1 MSDERPEWHRHPNGG
16 GWVQDTA
23 HVDDTA
29 YVGPDAQVSGSARVY
44 GSARVCG
51 SAWVSGSA
59 RVFGNAQVYGNAQV
73 FGDAEVFGAARVS
86 GNAQVFGD
94 AEVFGAAQVF
104 GAARVSAPRHV
115 LTVGPIGSED
125 QTLTLFR
132 TETGYGVSVGCW
144 RPDGATL
151 DDLTAEV
158 QRRAPDHADEY
169 EAAMALCRVR
179 IAEWEKR

>member
-1 MSDERPEWHRHPNGG
+1 MSEERPGWHRHPNGG

-23 HVDDTA
+23 SVDETA
-29 YVGPDAQVSGSARVY
+29 YVGPDAEVSGT
-44 GSARVCG
+44 
-51 SAWVSGSA
+51 A
-59 RVFGNAQVYGNAQV
+59 RVFGTAQVCGNAWV
-73 FGDAEVFGAARVS
+73 CGNAEVS
-86 GNAQVFGD
+86 G
-94 AEVFGAAQVF
+94 
-104 GAARVSAPRHV
+104 SRHV

-144 RPDGATL
+144 HPDGATL

-179 IAEWEKR
+179 IAEWEAQR

>member
-1 MSDERPEWHRHPNGG
+1 MSEKRPGWHRHPNGG

-23 HVDDTA
+23 SVDETA
-29 YVGPDAQVSGSARVY
+29 RIGPDAQVFGNARVY
-44 GSARVCG
+44 GA
-51 SAWVSGSA
+51 AWV
-59 RVFGNAQVYGNAQV
+59 YGA
-73 FGDAEVFGAARVS
+73 
-86 GNAQVFGD
+86 
-94 AEVFGAAQVF
+94 
-104 GAARVSAPRHV
+104 RHV

-132 TETGYGVSVGCW
+132 TEAGYGVSVGCW
-144 RPDGATL
+144 HPDGATL

-179 IAEWEKR
+179 IEEWEVQR

>member
-1 MSDERPEWHRHPNGG
+1 MSDERPGWHRHPNGG
-16 GWVQDTA
+16 GWVEDTA
-23 HVDDTA
+23 TVDETA
-29 YVGPDAQVSGSARVY
+29 HIGPA
-44 GSARVCG
+44 
-51 SAWVSGSA
+51 
-59 RVFGNAQVYGNAQV
+59 AQVYGNA
-73 FGDAEVFGAARVS
+73 RVS
-86 GNAQVFGD
+86 
-94 AEVFGAAQVF
+94 GAAQVF
-104 GAARVSAPRHV
+104 GAAWVFGAAEVFENAQVSGTARVSGNARVSAPRHV

-132 TETGYGVSVGCW
+132 AETGYWVSVGCW

>member
-1 MSDERPEWHRHPNGG
+1 MSDERPGWHRHPNGG

-23 HVDDTA
+23 SVDETA
-29 YVGPDAQVSGSARVY
+29 HIGP
-44 GSARVCG
+44 
-51 SAWVSGSA
+51 
-59 RVFGNAQVYGNAQV
+59 
-73 FGDAEVFGAARVS
+73 DAEVFGAARVFGTAGVSGAAEVS
-86 GNAQVFGD
+86 GNA
-94 AEVFGAAQVF
+94 EVSGTAW
-104 GAARVSAPRHV
+104 VSFERHV

-144 RPDGATL
+144 HPDGATL

-169 EAAMALCRVR
+169 EAAMALCRLR
-179 IAEWEKR
+179 IEEWEAQR

>member
-1 MSDERPEWHRHPNGG
+1 MSEERPGWHRHPNGG

-23 HVDDTA
+23 SVDETA
-29 YVGPDAQVSGSARVY
+29 HIGPDAQVFGN
-44 GSARVCG
+44 
-51 SAWVSGSA
+51 AWVSGD
-59 RVFGNAQVYGNAQV
+59 AQV
-73 FGDAEVFGAARVS
+73 FGTAQVCGNAWVCGNAEVS
-86 GNAQVFGD
+86 G
-94 AEVFGAAQVF
+94 
-104 GAARVSAPRHV
+104 SRHV

-144 RPDGATL
+144 HPDGATL

-158 QRRAPDHADEY
+158 QRRAPQHADEY

>member
-1 MSDERPEWHRHPNGG
+1 MSEKRSGWHRHPNGG

-23 HVDDTA
+23 SVDETA
-29 YVGPDAQVSGSARVY
+29 HIGPAAQVYGSARVYGNAEVCGNARVSGSARVS
-44 GSARVCG
+44 GTAR
-51 SAWVSGSA
+51 VSGSA
-59 RVFGNAQVYGNAQV
+59 QVS
-73 FGDAEVFGAARVS
+73 GAARVS
-86 GNAQVFGD
+86 GNA
-94 AEVFGAAQVF
+94 
-104 GAARVSAPRHV
+104 RVSFPRHA

>member
-1 MSDERPEWHRHPNGG
+1 MSDERPGWHRHPNGG
-16 GWVQDTA
+16 GWVEDTA
-23 HVDDTA
+23 TVDETA
-29 YVGPDAQVSGSARVY
+29 HIGPAAQVSG
-44 GSARVCG
+44 
-51 SAWVSGSA
+51 
-59 RVFGNAQVYGNAQV
+59 NAQVSGAAQV
-73 FGDAEVFGAARVS
+73 FGAAWVFGAAEVFENAQVSGAARVS
-86 GNAQVFGD
+86 GN
-94 AEVFGAAQVF
+94 
-104 GAARVSAPRHV
+104 ARVSAPRHV

-132 TETGYGVSVGCW
+132 AETGYWVSVGCW

>member
-1 MSDERPEWHRHPNGG
+1 
-16 GWVQDTA
+16 
-23 HVDDTA
+23 
-29 YVGPDAQVSGSARVY
+29 
-44 GSARVCG
+44 
-51 SAWVSGSA
+51 
-59 RVFGNAQVYGNAQV
+59 
-73 FGDAEVFGAARVS
+73 VS
-86 GNAQVFGD
+86 GNAW
-94 AEVFGAAQVF
+94 
-104 GAARVSAPRHV
+104 VSFPRHV

-144 RPDGATL
+144 HPDGATL

-179 IAEWEKR
+179 IEEWEAQR

>member
-1 MSDERPEWHRHPNGG
+1 MSEKRPGWHRHPNGG

-23 HVDDTA
+23 SVDETA
-29 YVGPDAQVSGSARVY
+29 HIGPDAEVSV
-44 GSARVCG
+44 
-51 SAWVSGSA
+51 
-59 RVFGNAQVYGNAQV
+59 
-73 FGDAEVFGAARVS
+73 AARVS
-86 GNAQVFGD
+86 GNAQVSGTAQVSGNAWVFGS
-94 AEVFGAAQVF
+94 AEVSGNAW
-104 GAARVSAPRHV
+104 VSSPRHV

-132 TETGYGVSVGCW
+132 TEAGYGVGVGCW
-144 RPDGATL
+144 HPDGATL

-179 IAEWEKR
+179 IEEWDAQR

>member
-1 MSDERPEWHRHPNGG
+1 MSDERPGWHRHPNGG
-16 GWVQDTA
+16 GWVEDTA
-23 HVDDTA
+23 SVDETA
-29 YVGPDAQVSGSARVY
+29 FVGPTLARVRAARVFGAAWVSGTAQVSGA
-44 GSARVCG
+44 AE
-51 SAWVSGSA
+51 
-59 RVFGNAQVYGNAQV
+59 VFGNAWVCGNA
-73 FGDAEVFGAARVS
+73 EVS
-86 GNAQVFGD
+86 G
-94 AEVFGAAQVF
+94 
-104 GAARVSAPRHV
+104 SRHV

-132 TETGYGVSVGCW
+132 AETGYWVSVGCW
-144 RPDGATL
+144 HPDGATL

>member
-1 MSDERPEWHRHPNGG
+1 MSEERPGWHRHPNGG

-23 HVDDTA
+23 SVDETA
-29 YVGPDAQVSGSARVY
+29 HIGPDAQVFGTARVY
-44 GSARVCG
+44 GA
-51 SAWVSGSA
+51 A
-59 RVFGNAQVYGNAQV
+59 RVFG
-73 FGDAEVFGAARVS
+73 S
-86 GNAQVFGD
+86 
-94 AEVFGAAQVF
+94 
-104 GAARVSAPRHV
+104 RHV

-132 TETGYGVSVGCW
+132 TEAGYGVGVGCW
-144 RPDGATL
+144 HPDGATL

-179 IAEWEKR
+179 IEEWDAQR

>member
-1 MSDERPEWHRHPNGG
+1 MSEERPGWHRHPNGG

-23 HVDDTA
+23 SVDETA
-29 YVGPDAQVSGSARVY
+29 HIGPDARVY
-44 GSARVCG
+44 GA
-51 SAWVSGSA
+51 
-59 RVFGNAQVYGNAQV
+59 AQVYGNAQV
-73 FGDAEVFGAARVS
+73 CGNAQVSGAAQVCGTAEVS
-86 GNAQVFGD
+86 GNAWVYGN
-94 AEVFGAAQVF
+94 ARVYGAAQVC
-104 GAARVSAPRHV
+104 GAAEVYGNAWVSGAAWVSAPRHV

-144 RPDGATL
+144 HPDGATL

>member
-51 SAWVSGSA
+51 SAWVKH
-59 RVFGNAQVYGNAQV
+59 
-73 FGDAEVFGAARVS
+73 
-86 GNAQVFGD
+86 
-94 AEVFGAAQVF
+94 
-104 GAARVSAPRHV
+104 PRHV

-125 QTLTLFR
+125 KTITVFR
-132 TETGYGVSVGCW
+132 SDTGHGIAVGCW
-144 RPDGATL
+144 CDPASTVE
-151 DDLTAEV
+151 DLAAEV
-158 QRRAPDHADEY
+158 QRRAPEHAAEY
-169 EAAMALCRVR
+169 AAVEVLVR
-179 IAEWEKR
+179 LRINEWEQER

>member
-1 MSDERPEWHRHPNGG
+1 M
-16 GWVQDTA
+16 QDTA
-23 HVDDTA
+23 SVDETA
-29 YVGPDAQVSGSARVY
+29 YVGPDAQV
-44 GSARVCG
+44 C
-51 SAWVSGSA
+51 
-59 RVFGNAQVYGNAQV
+59 
-73 FGDAEVFGAARVS
+73 GAARVS
-86 GNAQVFGD
+86 GNAQVCGNARVSGAAQVSGAAEVSGN
-94 AEVFGAAQVF
+94 AEVFGAAQ
-104 GAARVSAPRHV
+104 VSAPRHV

-169 EAAMALCRVR
+169 AAAEALLRLR
-179 IAEWEKR
+179 INEWEQER

>member
-1 MSDERPEWHRHPNGG
+1 MSDERPGWHRHPNGG
-16 GWVQDTA
+16 GWVEDTA
-23 HVDDTA
+23 TVDETA
-29 YVGPDAQVSGSARVY
+29 YVGPDARVY
-44 GSARVCG
+44 
-51 SAWVSGSA
+51 
-59 RVFGNAQVYGNAQV
+59 
-73 FGDAEVFGAARVS
+73 GAARVS
-86 GNAQVFGD
+86 GNA
-94 AEVFGAAQVF
+94 EVFGAAQ
-104 GAARVSAPRHV
+104 VSAPRHV

-132 TETGYGVSVGCW
+132 AETGYWVSVGCW

>member
-1 MSDERPEWHRHPNGG
+1 MSDERPGWHRHPNGG

-23 HVDDTA
+23 SVDETA
-29 YVGPDAQVSGSARVY
+29 HIGPD
-44 GSARVCG
+44 
-51 SAWVSGSA
+51 
-59 RVFGNAQVYGNAQV
+59 AQVYGNARV
-73 FGDAEVFGAARVS
+73 SETAWVSGDARVS
-86 GNAQVFGD
+86 GN
-94 AEVFGAAQVF
+94 AEVFGAAQ
-104 GAARVSAPRHV
+104 VSAPRHV

>member
-1 MSDERPEWHRHPNGG
+1 MSDERPGWHRHPNGG

-23 HVDDTA
+23 SVDETA
-29 YVGPDAQVSGSARVY
+29 HIGP
-44 GSARVCG
+44 
-51 SAWVSGSA
+51 
-59 RVFGNAQVYGNAQV
+59 
-73 FGDAEVFGAARVS
+73 DAEVFGTARVSGNAWVCGAARVS
-86 GNAQVFGD
+86 GNARVSGT
-94 AEVFGAAQVF
+94 
-104 GAARVSAPRHV
+104 ARVSFPRHV

-132 TETGYGVSVGCW
+132 TDTGPRIAVGCW
-144 RPDGATL
+144 NDPANTV

-179 IAEWEKR
+179 IAEWEAQR

>member
-1 MSDERPEWHRHPNGG
+1 MSDERPGWHRHPIGG
-16 GWVQDTA
+16 GWVEDTA
-23 HVDDTA
+23 SVDEMA
-29 YVGPDAQVSGSARVY
+29 HIGPDAQVY
-44 GSARVCG
+44 
-51 SAWVSGSA
+51 
-59 RVFGNAQVYGNAQV
+59 
-73 FGDAEVFGAARVS
+73 GDAEVFGAARVS
-86 GNAQVFGD
+86 GNAQVCGNAQVSGAAQVFGD
-94 AEVFGAAQVF
+94 AEVFGAARVYGAARVSGNAEVFGAAQVY

>member
-1 MSDERPEWHRHPNGG
+1 MSDERPGWHRHPNGG

-23 HVDDTA
+23 SVDETA
-29 YVGPDAQVSGSARVY
+29 HIGPDAEVSGA
-44 GSARVCG
+44 AQVC
-51 SAWVSGSA
+51 
-59 RVFGNAQVYGNAQV
+59 GNAQVYGNARV
-73 FGDAEVFGAARVS
+73 CGAAEVYGAARVS
-86 GNAQVFGD
+86 GN
-94 AEVFGAAQVF
+94 
-104 GAARVSAPRHV
+104 ARVSAPRHV

-132 TETGYGVSVGCW
+132 AETGYWVSVGCW

>member
-1 MSDERPEWHRHPNGG
+1 MSDERPGWHRHPNGG

-23 HVDDTA
+23 SVDETA
-29 YVGPDAQVSGSARVY
+29 HIGPAAQVSG
-44 GSARVCG
+44 
-51 SAWVSGSA
+51 
-59 RVFGNAQVYGNAQV
+59 NAQVSGAAQV
-73 FGDAEVFGAARVS
+73 FGAAWVFGAAEVFENAQVSGAARVS
-86 GNAQVFGD
+86 GN
-94 AEVFGAAQVF
+94 
-104 GAARVSAPRHV
+104 ARVSAPRHV

-132 TETGYGVSVGCW
+132 AETGYWVSVGCW

-179 IAEWEKR
+179 IAEWEVQR

>member
-1 MSDERPEWHRHPNGG
+1 MSEKRPGWHRHPNGG

-23 HVDDTA
+23 SVDETA
-29 YVGPDAQVSGSARVY
+29 HIGPDAEVSVA
-44 GSARVCG
+44 
-51 SAWVSGSA
+51 AW
-59 RVFGNAQVYGNAQV
+59 
-73 FGDAEVFGAARVS
+73 VS
-86 GNAQVFGD
+86 GNAQVS
-94 AEVFGAAQVF
+94 GAAQVSGNAWVF
-104 GAARVSAPRHV
+104 GSAEVSGNAWVSSPRHV

-132 TETGYGVSVGCW
+132 TEAGYGVGVGCW
-144 RPDGATL
+144 HPDGATL

-179 IAEWEKR
+179 IEEWDAQR

>member
-1 MSDERPEWHRHPNGG
+1 MSDERPGWHRHPNGG

-23 HVDDTA
+23 SVDETA
-29 YVGPDAQVSGSARVY
+29 YVGPDAEVY
-44 GSARVCG
+44 GNAQVCG
-51 SAWVSGSA
+51 NA
-59 RVFGNAQVYGNAQV
+59 RVFGNARVSGTAQVSETAQVSGTARVSETARVSGAAEVSGNAR
-73 FGDAEVFGAARVS
+73 VFGAAWVS
-86 GNAQVFGD
+86 T
-94 AEVFGAAQVF
+94 
-104 GAARVSAPRHV
+104 SRHV

-144 RPDGATL
+144 HPDGATL

-179 IAEWEKR
+179 IAEWEAQR

>member
-1 MSDERPEWHRHPNGG
+1 MSDERPGWHRHPNGG

-23 HVDDTA
+23 SVDETA
-29 YVGPDAQVSGSARVY
+29 HIGPDAEVSGA
-44 GSARVCG
+44 AQVC
-51 SAWVSGSA
+51 
-59 RVFGNAQVYGNAQV
+59 GNAQVYGNA
-73 FGDAEVFGAARVS
+73 RVS
-86 GNAQVFGD
+86 GNAQVYGN
-94 AEVFGAAQVF
+94 AW
-104 GAARVSAPRHV
+104 VSAPRHV

-144 RPDGATL
+144 HPDGATL

-179 IAEWEKR
+179 IAEWEVQR

>member
-1 MSDERPEWHRHPNGG
+1 MSEERPGWHRHPNGG

-23 HVDDTA
+23 SVDETA
-29 YVGPDAQVSGSARVY
+29 YVGPDAEVSETARVSGNAEVSGAARVY
-44 GSARVCG
+44 GSAQV
-51 SAWVSGSA
+51 SETAQVSGT
-59 RVFGNAQVYGNAQV
+59 
-73 FGDAEVFGAARVS
+73 AEVSGAAW
-86 GNAQVFGD
+86 
-94 AEVFGAAQVF
+94 
-104 GAARVSAPRHV
+104 VSAPRHV
-115 LTVGPIGSED
+115 LTVGPIGSDD

-144 RPDGATL
+144 HPDGATL

-179 IAEWEKR
+179 IEEWEAQR

>member
-1 MSDERPEWHRHPNGG
+1 MSEKRPGWHRHPNGG

-23 HVDDTA
+23 SVDETA
-29 YVGPDAQVSGSARVY
+29 HIGPDAEVSV
-44 GSARVCG
+44 
-51 SAWVSGSA
+51 
-59 RVFGNAQVYGNAQV
+59 
-73 FGDAEVFGAARVS
+73 AARVS
-86 GNAQVFGD
+86 GNAQVSGTAQVFGT
-94 AEVFGAAQVF
+94 AWVSGAAQVSGNAWVF
-104 GAARVSAPRHV
+104 GSAEVSGNAWVSSPRHV

-132 TETGYGVSVGCW
+132 TEAGYGVGVGCW
-144 RPDGATL
+144 HPDGATL

-179 IAEWEKR
+179 IEEWDAQR

>member
-1 MSDERPEWHRHPNGG
+1 MSEKRPGWHRHPNGG

-23 HVDDTA
+23 SVDETA
-29 YVGPDAQVSGSARVY
+29 HIGPDAEVYGTARVYGTAEVFGSARVY
-44 GSARVCG
+44 G
-51 SAWVSGSA
+51 
-59 RVFGNAQVYGNAQV
+59 N
-73 FGDAEVFGAARVS
+73 ARVS
-86 GNAQVFGD
+86 GNAQVFGN
-94 AEVFGAAQVF
+94 AWVY
-104 GAARVSAPRHV
+104 GAARVYGNARVSGNAQVSGTARVSGARHV

-144 RPDGATL
+144 HPDGATL

-179 IAEWEKR
+179 IAEWEAQR

>member
-1 MSDERPEWHRHPNGG
+1 MSDERPGWHRHPNGG
-16 GWVQDTA
+16 GWVEDTA
-23 HVDDTA
+23 SVDETA
-29 YVGPDAQVSGSARVY
+29 HIGPDAQVCGAAR
-44 GSARVCG
+44 
-51 SAWVSGSA
+51 
-59 RVFGNAQVYGNAQV
+59 
-73 FGDAEVFGAARVS
+73 VFGAARVS
-86 GNAQVFGD
+86 GDARVSGAAWVFGAARVSGD
-94 AEVFGAAQVF
+94 AEVFGAAQVS
-104 GAARVSAPRHV
+104 GNARVSTSRHV

-169 EAAMALCRVR
+169 AAAEALLRLR
-179 IAEWEKR
+179 INEWEKR

>member
-1 MSDERPEWHRHPNGG
+1 MSDERPGWHRHPNGG

-23 HVDDTA
+23 SVDETA
-29 YVGPDAQVSGSARVY
+29 HIGPDAEVSGA
-44 GSARVCG
+44 AQVC
-51 SAWVSGSA
+51 
-59 RVFGNAQVYGNAQV
+59 GNAQVYGNARV
-73 FGDAEVFGAARVS
+73 CGAAEVYGAARVS
-86 GNAQVFGD
+86 GNAQVYGN
-94 AEVFGAAQVF
+94 AW
-104 GAARVSAPRHV
+104 VSAPRHV

-144 RPDGATL
+144 HPDGATL

-179 IAEWEKR
+179 IEEWDAQR

>member
-1 MSDERPEWHRHPNGG
+1 MSEERPGWHRHPNGG

-23 HVDDTA
+23 SVDGTA
-29 YVGPDAQVSGSARVY
+29 HIGPDAEVY
-44 GSARVCG
+44 GN
-51 SAWVSGSA
+51 A
-59 RVFGNAQVYGNAQV
+59 RVFGAAW
-73 FGDAEVFGAARVS
+73 VFGAARVS
-86 GNAQVFGD
+86 GA

-104 GAARVSAPRHV
+104 GAARVFENAEVCGNAWVYGNARVSFPRHA

-132 TETGYGVSVGCW
+132 TEAGYGVSVGCW
-144 RPDGATL
+144 HPDGATL